1 MDKRTCIAAIFSFAL
16 ATVAARADDGCSKDT
31 DCKGERI
38 CIARACV
45 NPNASVAPGNAVP
58 ASFDPATS
66 AAQKPPAPIT
76 DTARPVA
83 PVFSSTANRHLGGF
97 VRPDLG
103 LGYFSESASQNGVD
117 ASITGAAGSF
127 GIAVGGA
134 VAENHILAFHFWDV
148 VATSPSVSA
157 GNVSVSNADATV
169 TLIAFGPEYTAYSR
183 ENLYFSISPALTRAT
198 ISSNGSSADT
208 NWGFGLRTGVG
219 KEWWVSDHWGLGVA
233 GHLSLSMN
241 EDTGNNPPT
250 WTGWSATIAFSA
262 TYN

>member
-1 MDKRTCIAAIFSFAL
+1 MVRSIIVFVPYGCIELSRACPLIYKAARILQGDLMDQRTWIAAIFSFAL

-38 CIARACV
+38 CIARTCV

-117 ASITGAAGSF
+117 ASITGA
-127 GIAVGGA
+127 
-134 VAENHILAFHFWDV
+134 
-148 VATSPSVSA
+148 
-157 GNVSVSNADATV
+157 
-169 TLIAFGPEYTAYSR
+169 
-183 ENLYFSISPALTRAT
+183 
-198 ISSNGSSADT
+198 
-208 NWGFGLRTGVG
+208 
-219 KEWWVSDHWGLGVA
+219 
-233 GHLSLSMN
+233 
-241 EDTGNNPPT
+241 
-250 WTGWSATIAFSA
+250 
-262 TYN
+262 